1 MRTYSMFLVPQLYPV
16 SKPSDLAAK
25 IGFRFGAKGTHTSR
39 TMMLVELSAAL
50 AAVPE
55 SAFREDFA
63 AAIIEGNCLGKATT
77 STRRLTNQRLSEL
90 YALDPG
96 VPIFRVLRRLWAAD
110 DAGRPL
116 LALQC
121 AIARDPLL
129 AATVAPVLAL
139 RPGGDL
145 QRDAIG
151 AALREVV
158 DDRLSEATLDKVI
171 RNVSSSWAQ
180 SGHLV
185 GRTFK
190 KRALVRP
197 TPGTVAFGLYLGHAA
212 GFRGMQLFTTG
223 WLLVLDC
230 TPASARDM
238 ALEAKRIGLID
249 LRIAGEVVDLV
260 LDRLDPL
267 ERRS

>member
-1 MRTYSMFLVPQLYPV
+1 
-16 SKPSDLAAK
+16 
-25 IGFRFGAKGTHTSR
+25 
-39 TMMLVELSAAL
+39 MLTELSAAL

-55 SAFREDFA
+55 SGTREDFA
-63 AAIIEGNCLGKATT
+63 EAIVDGNCLGKATT
-77 STRRLTNQRLSEL
+77 ATRRLTNQRLSEL
-90 YALDPG
+90 YALDPA
-96 VPIFRVLRRLWAAD
+96 VPVFRVLRRLWAAD
-110 DAGRPL
+110 IAGRPL
-116 LALQC
+116 LAIQC

-129 AATVAPVLAL
+129 AATVAPVLSL
-139 RPGGDL
+139 RTGGDL

-158 DDRLSEATLDKVI
+158 GDRLSDATIDKVI

-190 KRALVRP
+190 KRAQVRP

-212 GFRGMQLFTTG
+212 GFRGMQLFSTA
-223 WLLVLDC
+223 WLSVLDC
-230 TPASARDM
+230 THASARDM
-238 ALEAKRIGLID
+238 AIEAKRAGLID
-249 LRIAGEVVDLV
+249 LRISGEVIDLV

>member
-1 MRTYSMFLVPQLYPV
+1 
-16 SKPSDLAAK
+16 
-25 IGFRFGAKGTHTSR
+25 
-39 TMMLVELSAAL
+39 MLTELSAAF

-55 SAFREDFA
+55 GATREDFA
-63 AAIIEGNCLGKATT
+63 KAIIDGNCLGKATT
-77 STRRLTNQRLSEL
+77 ATRRLTNQRLSEL
-90 YALDPG
+90 YALDPE

-129 AATVAPVLAL
+129 AATVEPILSL
-139 RPGGDL
+139 RPGNDL

-158 DDRLSEATLDKVI
+158 GDRLSDATIDKVI

-190 KRALVRP
+190 KRAQVRP

-212 GFRGMQLFTTG
+212 GFRGMQLFSTA
-223 WLLVLDC
+223 WLSVLDC
-230 TPASARDM
+230 IPASARDM
-238 ALEAKRIGLID
+238 AVEAKRAGLID
-249 LRIAGEVVDLV
+249 LRISGEVIDLV